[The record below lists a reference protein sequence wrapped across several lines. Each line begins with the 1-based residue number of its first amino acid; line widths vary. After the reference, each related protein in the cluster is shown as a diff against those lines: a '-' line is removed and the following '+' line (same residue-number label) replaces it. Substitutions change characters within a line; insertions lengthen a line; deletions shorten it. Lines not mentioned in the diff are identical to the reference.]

1 MSKKV
6 AALLTDMVEE
16 IELTDPAEKLRDAG
30 HSLDLIG
37 KGKGETIKGKNGQEM
52 TLDYGV
58 DDVDPNDYDAI
69 LVPGGFSPDIL
80 RIDEKNAA
88 FARHFFEADKPVFAI
103 CHAPQFLVDTGK
115 LKGKTLT
122 SFVSVR
128 NDLRNAGAEVVD
140 EEVVVDGKLVTSRTP
155 HDLEAFNRESLKLL
169 EA

>member
-1 MSKKV
+1 MGKKV

-30 HSLDLIG
+30 HQVDLIG

-58 DDVDPNDYDAI
+58 DDVDASDYDAL
-69 LVPGGFSPDIL
+69 LVPGGFSPDLL
-80 RIDEKNAA
+80 RIDEKNAK
-88 FARHFFEADKPVFAI
+88 FARQFFESDKPVFAI
-103 CHAPQFLVDTGK
+103 CHAPQFLVDTEQ

-128 NDLRNAGAEVVD
+128 NDLRNAGAKVVD
-140 EEVVVDGKLVTSRTP
+140 EEVVVDGKFVTSRTP
-155 HDLEAFNRESLKLL
+155 DDLPAFNREALKQL
-169 EA
+169 EG